1 MESNVLPKMDMSV
14 ETTGCC
20 PKFNPEGWDGR
31 HLHFKDKL
39 FVRATTR
46 SLLHVPINMG
56 TVFSR
61 VQGHIEEADAQDPEG
76 YLVLSRDLSSTEAEH
91 LFAVTHEV
99 PGEEMTAL
107 SGEFITRVFEG
118 PYRRAKDWMHE
129 METAA
134 EAAGHTAKQVFMFYT
149 TCPKCARAYGK
160 NYVIGVAEI

>member
-1 MESNVLPKMDMSV
+1 MAVVPRCVIDPDQSVACRAGYTSNDNLVKSGSTDMESNVLPKMDMSV

-61 VQGHIEEADAQDPEG
+61 VQGHIPHQKLPGRLLPSPG
-76 YLVLSRDLSSTEAEH
+76 YCGCS
-91 LFAVTHEV
+91 
-99 PGEEMTAL
+99 AL
-107 SGEFITRVFEG
+107 PIFSK
-118 PYRRAKDWMHE
+118 AK
-129 METAA
+129 
-134 EAAGHTAKQVFMFYT
+134 G
-149 TCPKCARAYGK
+149 
-160 NYVIGVAEI
+160 N